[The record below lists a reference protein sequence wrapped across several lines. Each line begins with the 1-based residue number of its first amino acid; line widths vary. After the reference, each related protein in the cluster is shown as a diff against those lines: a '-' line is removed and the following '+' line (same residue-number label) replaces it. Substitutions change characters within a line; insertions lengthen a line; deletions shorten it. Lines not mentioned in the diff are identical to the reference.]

1 MCVDKNTCI
10 KKMKKKH
17 VGPNMTMQHYIK
29 MRFLKFDL

>member
-10 KKMKKKH
+10 KKMKKH